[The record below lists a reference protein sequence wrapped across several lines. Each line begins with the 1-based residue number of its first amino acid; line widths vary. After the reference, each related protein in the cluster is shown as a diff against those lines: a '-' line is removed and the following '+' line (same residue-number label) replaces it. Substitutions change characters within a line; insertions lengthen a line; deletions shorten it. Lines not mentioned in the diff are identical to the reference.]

1 MKQTLLLYILLTAG
15 CISKKTIDPI
25 EAQLAEVD
33 SVIAHNQEV
42 IQEAQS
48 LTEKADSVV
57 KEDISKM
64 TSQIEAM
71 NQEVAQL
78 RTVQKIE
85 RVRIDTVYIETKK
98 NFWGREKTKTTVV
111 SDSIVLIN
119 TTDN

>member
-15 CISKKTIDPI
+15 CITKKTIDPI
-25 EAQLAEVD
+25 EAQVAEVD
-33 SVIAHNQEV
+33 SVIAHSQEV
-42 IQEAQS
+42 IEEACT
-48 LTEKADSVV
+48 LTQKADSVV

-71 NQEVAQL
+71 NLEVEKL

-85 RVRIDTVYIETKK
+85 KIRIDTVYIETKK

-111 SDSIVLIN
+111 SDSTVSIN
-119 TTDN
+119 VTDN